1 MIRTWNLFKETH
13 KHTHPFIHTESG
25 IGNEVPTRPHAH
37 KINVRT
43 SSMPFSFYWNVC
55 IFLLR
60 LVFRFIFPL
69 FFQWVCLLMHTVFGF
84 AFFCRRR
91 RHRLWAPQFCFCL
104 LVFALM
110 LLVNFVSDQIYS
122 LFSLPYTIFP
132 TPEIITSTSHPIR
145 PIQFQWLSKHRLNLR
160 ERFISST
167 EISI

>member
-1 MIRTWNLFKETH
+1 MKCPRDRLHTKSMCAHHRCHSVFIEMCVVFCSVLF
-13 KHTHPFIHTESG
+13 F
-25 IGNEVPTRPHAH
+25 A
-37 KINVRT
+37 
-43 SSMPFSFYWNVC
+43 SF
-55 IFLLR
+55 FHS
-60 LVFRFIFPL
+60 

-160 ERFISST
+160 ARDSSPRQKYRSSSWIKRT
-167 EISI
+167 LVDDVRLNETSL